1 MSDLSPSASVAK
13 LLESPED
20 QLYQELGI
28 RARAIAADPSL
39 SGSFEPNVIHDAKL
53 MGPLDDIKDLG
64 RRIFRRWNRE
74 AYDLICGG
82 DPVDEKDRE
91 KVRNS
96 FGLGDAAVAGSI
108 SALLI
113 GSFGVAPTIATVI
126 AALIIKR
133 FFRPAYEET
142 CNVWK
147 EKLGAE

>member
-108 SALLI
+108 YTFAHRLLRCCAHHRDSHCSPDHQALL
-113 GSFGVAPTIATVI
+113 PTG
-126 AALIIKR
+126 LR
-133 FFRPAYEET
+133 GDLQRLERET
-142 CNVWK
+142 RS
-147 EKLGAE
+147 